1 MIHGSAHHRDQLR
14 EGASHVD
21 GTDPQAAAEFLKESG
36 RLEDASG
43 LYGSRAY
50 RELIE
55 RRVAGASDNDLTD
68 LIDDLAAEVQPSTVT
83 EVASALVLSE
93 QVENR
98 MRAEHPP
105 EDHEG
110 GHPDG
115 MSSSN
120 HASKGQ
126 RSRGGAE
133 DLGWG

>member
-1 MIHGSAHHRDQLR
+1 MDS
-14 EGASHVD
+14 
-21 GTDPQAAAEFLKESG
+21 TDPQAAAEFLKESG

-83 EVASALVLSE
+83 QVASALALSE

-105 EDHEG
+105 EDHED

-120 HASKGQ
+120 PASKDQG
-126 RSRGGAE
+126 SRGAE